1 MERVED
7 VDVRRNCL
15 CAGDTEEGDDRFGE
29 AEAVRI
35 LVGEPARRLEGD
47 DDVVDIWPEA
57 ESGNTVVS
65 GANGA
70 GFAAKP

>member
-15 CAGDTEEGDDRFGE
+15 CAGDTDEGDDRFGE
-29 AEAVRI
+29 AEAVRM

-47 DDVVDIWPEA
+47 DEVGDGEDARWVHFRFVRFGSIE
-57 ESGNTVVS
+57 
-65 GANGA
+65 
-70 GFAAKP
+70 